1 MSINGMKTYQLSLLQ
16 AKVNRRVRAFL
27 AKFLVEYDLKV
38 MEWTL
43 LGYVSENSNG
53 GIKISDIASAFDV
66 EISLMTNT
74 LNQLA
79 AKKLVKRTPHPA
91 DQRIRL
97 IQITRQGSLLVNE
110 IEHVLA
116 ERMASWLK
124 DLDQT
129 ALITYVEVLE
139 YLAHS
144 DS

>member
-1 MSINGMKTYQLSLLQ
+1 MKTYQLSLLQ
-16 AKVNRRVRAFL
+16 SKENRSVRTFL

-53 GIKISDIASAFDV
+53 GTKISDIASAFDV
-66 EISLMTNT
+66 EISLMTNM

-79 AKKLVKRTPHPA
+79 AKKLVKRTAHPA

-97 IQITRQGSLLVNE
+97 IQITRQGSLLVNK

-116 ERMASWLK
+116 ERMANWLK

-129 ALITYVEVLE
+129 AFITYVEVLE
-139 YLAHS
+139 YLANS